1 MIDKVEAWF
10 SSRGWSP
17 FDFQR
22 ECWEAQLAGRSG
34 LVHAPTGLGKT
45 YAAWMGT
52 LMDAA
57 RAHNP
62 ETPGLRALWITPL
75 RALANDTADALR
87 APLDPLGLNW
97 RVDQRTGDTST
108 SKKTAQ
114 RKSPPQV
121 LVTTPESLTILISYP
136 DHTQLFSMLRTVIVD
151 EWHELLSTKRGVQ
164 TELALARL
172 RAIQPELRTWGL
184 SATLSNLEQAADAL
198 VGVRSSPAAGV
209 STSPAN
215 KQSKNTHCIIRGL
228 TNKSIQVQTLLPDD
242 IERYPWAGH
251 IGLELLSQIIDQI
264 EQAGTTLLFTNT
276 RAQTEIWFSAILRK
290 RPDLLGHVAVHH
302 GSLDRAIREE
312 VEDRLRAGRSS
323 TSTLRCVVCT
333 SSLDLGVD
341 FAPVDQVIQIG
352 SPKGVARLLQRA
364 GRSGHQPGATS
375 RIVCVPSHAF
385 ELIEFAAARAAMN
398 DKDIEARTPLHKPLD
413 VLVQHLVTLASGGAL
428 HEQDALR
435 EVRSTFSFQSLSD
448 DEWDWAMD
456 FVTRGGPAL
465 TAYPDYARLINTKP
479 SSWSVASARIEQRHR
494 MGIGTIVADSAVR
507 VKFASGKTLGTIE
520 ESFIARLRTGDRFV
534 FSGRVLELVRLREM
548 TATVRTATT
557 SKGVTPRWNGG
568 RMPLSSQLAHRV
580 RTLIRHARDGVYDG
594 PEMLAIRGLLE
605 RQRSVSILP
614 GENQLLVEQLT
625 MRDGEH
631 VFIFTFAGRLAHEG
645 LGAVLAWRLTRR
657 TPSTVRASATDYGI
671 ELFCDDTM
679 GIDEDCLRAVL
690 STDRLADDLIE
701 SLNATEL
708 ARRQFRE
715 IARIAGLTFQGYPG
729 RSTPDRHLQASS
741 DMFYDVFREF
751 DTTNLLLSQAQRE
764 VVEGQL
770 EFRRLEE
777 AMNAARSGDICIVK
791 PQRLTPMAFPLWAET
806 LRSTHATSEAWE
818 TRVRKMAEQ
827 LEQESAAQVING

>member
-10 SSRGWSP
+10 SSRGWKP

-62 ETPGLRALWITPL
+62 DAPGLRALWITPL

-87 APLDPLGLNW
+87 APLEPLGLNW

-136 DHTQLFSMLRTVIVD
+136 DHAKLFSMLRTVIVD

-198 VGVRSSPAAGV
+198 VGVRTPPTTGA
-209 STSPAN
+209 STSPDHIQTSSAP
-215 KQSKNTHCIIRGL
+215 CIIRGL

-251 IGLELLSQIIDQI
+251 IGLELLSQVIDQI
-264 EQAGTTLLFTNT
+264 EHAGTTLLFTNT

-312 VEDRLRAGRSS
+312 VEDRLRAGRAS
-323 TSTLRCVVCT
+323 TTTLRCVVCT

-385 ELIEFAAARAAMN
+385 ELIEFAAARAAIL
-398 DKDIEARTPLHKPLD
+398 DKDI
-413 VLVQHLVTLASGGAL
+413 
-428 HEQDALR
+428 
-435 EVRSTFSFQSLSD
+435 
-448 DEWDWAMD
+448 
-456 FVTRGGPAL
+456 
-465 TAYPDYARLINTKP
+465 
-479 SSWSVASARIEQRHR
+479 
-494 MGIGTIVADSAVR
+494 
-507 VKFASGKTLGTIE
+507 
-520 ESFIARLRTGDRFV
+520 
-534 FSGRVLELVRLREM
+534 
-548 TATVRTATT
+548 
-557 SKGVTPRWNGG
+557 
-568 RMPLSSQLAHRV
+568 
-580 RTLIRHARDGVYDG
+580 
-594 PEMLAIRGLLE
+594 
-605 RQRSVSILP
+605 
-614 GENQLLVEQLT
+614 
-625 MRDGEH
+625 
-631 VFIFTFAGRLAHEG
+631 
-645 LGAVLAWRLTRR
+645 
-657 TPSTVRASATDYGI
+657 
-671 ELFCDDTM
+671 
-679 GIDEDCLRAVL
+679 
-690 STDRLADDLIE
+690 
-701 SLNATEL
+701 
-708 ARRQFRE
+708 
-715 IARIAGLTFQGYPG
+715 
-729 RSTPDRHLQASS
+729 
-741 DMFYDVFREF
+741 
-751 DTTNLLLSQAQRE
+751 
-764 VVEGQL
+764 
-770 EFRRLEE
+770 
-777 AMNAARSGDICIVK
+777 
-791 PQRLTPMAFPLWAET
+791 
-806 LRSTHATSEAWE
+806 
-818 TRVRKMAEQ
+818 
-827 LEQESAAQVING
+827 